1 MTDASLSLPS
11 RRLAL
16 EEWRSGWPVVLAGV
30 FGFALLSLGSTSM
43 GAFLAPVTAALG
55 FSRGEFSAGLT
66 AYALVGIPMAPLV
79 GALID
84 RLGVRAIAVTGSLL
98 VGLGYCLFASA
109 TRSFSYWLF
118 LWLLY
123 ACANQLIMT
132 TVWWAA
138 VSRVFAASRGLAL
151 SVTIIGTGV
160 AAPVAP
166 YVANQLIQHQG
177 WRSAFVVM
185 GLSGGLCVALV
196 CWLALGQAARSPSA
210 APARSSDAPALA
222 GMAPSEALRSA
233 TFLKLAVA
241 SFLAYV
247 VRLAITIHLIPILSA
262 GGLSRDRAVVIGGS
276 YGLSMIVGQI
286 ISGAAMDRFS
296 GRWVTALWLLVQSI
310 GLALLM
316 LPPHPLALPILA
328 VFLFG
333 IAMGG
338 MAPAYPYLTTRYFGL
353 RSFGRVFGVLA
364 SLSAVGF
371 AIGPLLAGYSYDVT
385 ASYRPFLALAI
396 PALLASAALILLLGR
411 YPDFGDPAGREP
423 G

>member
-1 MTDASLSLPS
+1 MGAMTDVSLDQPQPP
-11 RRLAL
+11 LAL

-30 FGFALLSLGSTSM
+30 FGFALLSLGSTST
-43 GAFLAPVTAALG
+43 GAFLESVTADLG
-55 FSRGEFSAGLT
+55 FNRGQFSAGLT
-66 AYALVGIPMAPLV
+66 PYALVGIPMAPLV
-79 GALID
+79 GVLID
-84 RLGVRAIAVTGSLL
+84 KLGVRAIAVTGSLL
-98 VGLGYCLFASA
+98 VGLTFCLFATAS
-109 TRSFSYWLF
+109 RSFAYWLV
-118 LWLLY
+118 LWTLY

-138 VSRVFAASRGLAL
+138 VSRVFAASRALAL

-160 AAPVAP
+160 AAQLAP
-166 YVANQLIQHQG
+166 FVANKLIEHGG
-177 WRSAFVVM
+177 WRSAFVIM
-185 GLSGGLCVALV
+185 GLSSGLCVALV
-196 CWLALGQAARSPSA
+196 CWFALGRTARSRSA
-210 APARSSDAPALA
+210 AHSQASDANSLV
-222 GMAPSEALRSA
+222 GMAPAEALRSV
-233 TFLKLAVA
+233 TFRKLAVA

-296 GRWVTALWLLVQSI
+296 GRWVTALWLFIQCI

-316 LPPHPLALPILA
+316 LPPHPLALPIVA

-333 IAMGG
+333 ISMGG
-338 MAPAYPYLTTRYFGL
+338 MAPAYPYLTTRYFGV

-371 AIGPLLAGYSYDVT
+371 ATGPLLAGYSYDLT
-385 ASYRPFLALAI
+385 ASYRPFLAAAI
-396 PALLASAALILLLGR
+396 PARCWRADPSSARRGSSTAS
-411 YPDFGDPAGREP
+411 P
-423 G
+423 